1 MQPLKM
7 IYWVDA
13 TANFNGIKDHF
24 LLFYNKKKQK

>member
-13 TANFNGIKDHF
+13 TATLNGIKVHF
-24 LLFYNKKKQK
+24 LSLNNKK